1 MDKRIDPRY
10 ATLLNALV
18 HPAVGRSWLCM
29 IQDFCFGGL
38 LLVEQD
44 ASRSRREKPGIVAGE
59 TVGIHFGVPG
69 EGKDQHFRLEGN
81 IVRVM
86 ESGVG
91 IKFAKG
97 MDDDAMAALLK
108 FSDSQL
114 LASEPV
120 AAARPAS
127 SQEIQALRAV
137 VTPQASQVPP
147 EAESNNVSP
156 SSTKSP
162 VEKSSVDAPSSVE
175 PSNLEPSNVDP
186 AAEQHVNAVQ
196 SPSAPLESAA
206 AAATETGAQPALG
219 TGEVE
224 AAAARPNLSQRPR
237 HGAPAAGA
245 GPVDL
250 EAVVIRQPGPITPA
264 EVEQVVGEVRRRVVT
279 VLPEM
284 ISAVFAYMDNE
295 LLGLARD
302 AKSNAVQ
309 GDYFAAMSMLEQ
321 SKKEVTQSF
330 EREILDQ
337 IDHPK
342 ELQTLLADRKAA
354 QLVRKQT
361 EAKKTKLTLVDTD
374 DFEDWLAI
382 ANIISR
388 SERAYEKPLH
398 EIRSRMAMLVDAWG
412 HKEANPLGATVFCYA
427 FGQAIHKIEL
437 AKDIR
442 QRVYVG
448 FEEKAVPL
456 FFNLYADITKILEHS
471 QLFPEADD
479 AIYTSPV
486 VKTDIPSKPKSP
498 SSPPGVASADRSSS
512 SQDNEQDGVQQAAL
526 EDAFEQSQS
535 SDGMKAAIREELAEL
550 RNELR
555 EQRGTVPERR
565 TPTNRRRQD
574 GRDLGDVYSTVRN
587 LLAYRDSAQ
596 ERAEASHAFGNSAVG
611 TEEVRALLRGIQP
624 VVDSRGRV
632 NVREQLQQRISQ
644 SGQARLLAPEAQS
657 HIDVVENLVDSIEGD
672 AVVSGSAKSWIRQL
686 ELTLDKVATAKGN
699 LLDVENPHASMSVI
713 NQLAKLGGGE
723 SGSTGRQIDQI
734 VAQINQNFDTDPQV
748 FDSALAQL
756 APLVERQSRAFT
768 GNIQRTVKASEGQQ
782 ILVNAQR
789 AVVSELGQ
797 LLAGQRVPEAMIKQL
812 MPGWRNLM
820 VNTHL
825 RQGQDSDDWQQ
836 QLQALEQVVEHF
848 NGTADPATSENY
860 KSPEALLEQIE
871 QGLDSI
877 SFEPGKRAPL
887 LKVLREL
894 IVDRKDLDQ
903 VATIEISP
911 DSMAETLGF
920 SETAERDKR
929 RKHLRTEFAD
939 NRKWQ
944 QFLERA
950 SRLYVGEWLSF
961 TSPKGEDEIAI
972 VAWTNTEH
980 ANYVFVNRRGVK
992 TVELIVEDVASQFH
1006 AETARVLE
1014 EADIPLSD
1022 RASHRM
1028 LQNMHNQLTHQASH
1042 DYVTGLINRKEFER
1056 ALSVALGHAKRDDS
1070 MHLVA
1075 YFDLDQFKVIN
1086 NAVGH
1091 EAGDKLLKEI
1101 AEVMRKTL
1109 SDNGGVLSR
1118 LGGDEFGLLV
1128 EKCGKA
1134 EALELVKALCQVIK
1148 AYAFNWKEKVYRL
1161 TVSCGVMHVDKD
1173 VSSAQA
1179 ILQCADAACF
1189 AAKDAGRDRT
1199 QVYESNDSELGHRR
1213 GVMDFVAQVDKAL
1226 EDDRFV
1232 LNCQMIA
1239 PIDKDSDEDVHYEI
1253 LLSVLDDNNEPLP
1266 PQDFIIA
1273 AETYNRMGA
1282 IDRWVIA
1289 HAFEFIA
1296 SNILSFSDLGA
1307 FSINISG
1314 SSLTEDDFM
1323 EFVLEQ
1329 FQKTRVPTNMIC
1341 FEITETSAIGSLDD
1355 AVDFI
1360 EKLQVLGVKFA
1371 LDDFGTG
1378 MSSYF
1383 YLRSLPVDYLKIDG
1397 VFVKDLE
1404 TNPSDYAVVK
1414 SINEIGHFMGKKTIA
1429 EYVENDAVLAILS
1442 EIGVDFAQ
1450 GFGIGKKFPITELLN
1465 QVDSTNEQTI
1475 STI

>member
-1 MDKRIDPRY
+1 MDKRSDPRH

-18 HPAVGRSWLCM
+18 HPAVGRSWLCT
-29 IQDFCFGGL
+29 IQDFCSGGL

-44 ASRSRREKPGIVAGE
+44 ASRSRRDKAGIVAGE

-69 EGKDQHFRLEGN
+69 EGKDLHFRLEGN

-86 ESGVG
+86 DSGVG

-108 FSDSQL
+108 FNDSQL
-114 LASEPV
+114 RASEPA

-127 SQEIQALRAV
+127 IQATPNMRAV
-137 VTPQASQVPP
+137 VTPQAPQVPS
-147 EAESNNVSP
+147 EAELNNVS
-156 SSTKSP
+156 SSKLKSP
-162 VEKSSVDAPSSVE
+162 VEKSSVDAPSNV
-175 PSNLEPSNVDP
+175 EPSNVDP
-186 AAEQHVNAVQ
+186 TAEQA
-196 SPSAPLESAA
+196 PSAPLESAA
-206 AAATETGAQPALG
+206 AVATETDSQSAVG
-219 TGEVE
+219 TGEVG

-245 GPVDL
+245 DPVDL
-250 EAVVIRQPGPITPA
+250 EAAVVRLPGPITPA
-264 EVEQVVGEVRRRVVT
+264 EVEQVVGEVRRRVVR

-284 ISAVFAYMDNE
+284 ISALYAHLDNE

-309 GDYFAAMSMLEQ
+309 GEYFAAMSNLEQ

-330 EREILDQ
+330 DREILDQ

-342 ELQTLLADRKAA
+342 ELQALLADRKAA
-354 QLVRKQT
+354 ELVRKQT
-361 EAKKTKLTLVDTD
+361 DAKKTKLTLVDTD

-388 SERAYEKPLH
+388 SERAHAKPLH
-398 EIRSRMAMLVDAWG
+398 EIRSRMGMLVDAWG
-412 HKEANPLGATVFCYA
+412 HKEGNPLGATVFCYA
-427 FGQAIHKIEL
+427 FNQAIHKVEL

-442 QRVYVG
+442 QRAYVG

-456 FFNLYADITKILEHS
+456 FFSLYADITKILEDSH
-471 QLFPEADD
+471 LFPEADD

-486 VKTDIPSKPKSP
+486 VKTEMPSKPKSP
-498 SSPPGVASADRSSS
+498 SSPPDVASADRSSS
-512 SQDNEQDGVQQAAL
+512 SQGGEQDDEQDEVQQAAL
-526 EDAFEQSQS
+526 ENAFEQSQS
-535 SDGMKAAIREELAEL
+535 SDGVKAAIREALAEP

-574 GRDLGDVYSTVRN
+574 DRGLGDVYSTVRN
-587 LLAYRDSAQ
+587 LLASRDSAQ
-596 ERAEASHAFGNSAVG
+596 EGAEASRADDSRAAGSRAVGTSAVG

-624 VVDSRGRV
+624 VADSRGRV

-644 SGQARLLAPEAQS
+644 SGQARPLALEAQS

-686 ELTLDKVATAKGN
+686 ELTLDKVATAEGN

-723 SGSTGRQIDQI
+723 SGSTARQIDQI

-748 FDSALAQL
+748 FDAALAQL
-756 APLVERQSRAFT
+756 APLLERQSRAFS

-782 ILVNAQR
+782 TLVNAQR
-789 AVVSELGQ
+789 AVVSELDQ
-797 LLAGQRVPEAMIKQL
+797 LLAGQRVPEAMMKQL

-825 RQGQDSDDWQQ
+825 RQGQDSDAWQQ
-836 QLQALEQVVEHF
+836 QLQALEQVVKHF

-860 KSPEALLEQIE
+860 KAPEALIKQIE

-887 LKVLREL
+887 QKVLREL

-903 VATIEISP
+903 VATIEIGP
-911 DSMAETLGF
+911 ESMAETLGF

-929 RKHLRTEFAD
+929 RKRLRTEFAD
-939 NRKWQ
+939 NREWLHC
-944 QFLERA
+944 LERA

-961 TSPKGEDEIAI
+961 TSAEGEDEIAI
-972 VAWTNTEH
+972 VAWTNTGH

-992 TVELIVEDVASQFH
+992 TVELIVEDVASELH

-1042 DYVTGLINRKEFER
+1042 DDVTGLINRKEFER

-1101 AEVMRKTL
+1101 AEIMRKTL
-1109 SDNGGVLSR
+1109 SGNGGVLSR

-1128 EKCGKA
+1128 EKCEKA

-1161 TVSCGVMHVDKD
+1161 TASCGVMHVDKD

-1226 EDDRFV
+1226 EDDRFE

-1239 PIDKDSDEDVHYEI
+1239 PIDKDSGEDVHYEI
-1253 LLSVLDDNNEPLP
+1253 LLTVLDENNEPLP

-1282 IDRWVIA
+1282 IDRWVIS

-1314 SSLTEDDFM
+1314 NSLTEDDFM
-1323 EFVLEQ
+1323 DFVLEQ
-1329 FQKTRVPTNMIC
+1329 FRKTRVPTNMIC
-1341 FEITETSAIGSLDD
+1341 FEITETSAVGSLDD
-1355 AVDFI
+1355 AVEFI

-1450 GFGIGKKFPITELLN
+1450 GFGIGKKFPLTELLK
-1465 QVDSTNEQTI
+1465 SG
-1475 STI
+1475 